1 MSRSIITAAEQDFGQ
16 PFAEIVQS
24 LADEGES
31 IQAAA
36 AILGYSSPT
45 ALRRHV
51 ARMGITFVRGSQSIG
66 AMESRRA
73 ATATHARIEACKKA
87 SAANPTYRRVMLDGM
102 MDTLTAH
109 CRRRGMSFN
118 TVRNRLYRGMTVEQA
133 FRKTNY
139 SRPAPTAEHKWRS
152 SYDMLP

>member
-1 MSRSIITAAEQDFGQ
+1 MCRSIITTAEQDFGQ
-16 PFAEIVQS
+16 PFAEIVQG
-24 LADEGES
+24 LADDGES
-31 IQAAA
+31 LSASA

-51 ARMGITFVRGSQSIG
+51 ARLGITFVRGSQSIG

-73 ATATHARIEACKKA
+73 ATATPARIEACKKA

-109 CRRRGMSFN
+109 CRRRGMSVN
-118 TVRNRLYRGMTVEQA
+118 TVRHRLYRGMDVEQA
-133 FRKTNY
+133 FRKASYTK
-139 SRPAPTAEHKWRS
+139 APNNDKHMWRER
-152 SYDMLP
+152 YDLLP